1 MNKVFR
7 NIAYNRSLKVV
18 SLGNGNYGLYTRLSQ
33 NLASL
38 TEEEKQQLETELNS
52 KPPFKDPVDV
62 ILFIES

>member
-1 MNKVFR
+1 MT
-7 NIAYNRSLKVV
+7 
-18 SLGNGNYGLYTRLSQ
+18 NYEMLVKTVNELAPSQGLYTRLSQ